1 MNKVEDP
8 ALLVLRLESS
18 EVGCQWLLEKWK
30 ELLELLE
37 EGQSWKANERFMA
50 LRMLRLNTLDV
61 MHAEA
66 ITSILQACQ
75 ALEPG
80 SSRLVEEFW
89 NELVAAKEGWS
100 LERLQ
105 GWMRET
111 PPPADEAAARL
122 ELIEIV
128 QVEVATL
135 EETLKELEENAAIE
149 HKYFAHRHAV
159 DFSPEGV
166 LTRRYE
172 ATCQRYVDRYFRE
185 LNERKSGNFSGSQ
198 GAASGESRTP
208 QHERPL
214 LTRAIETAPPLNR
227 SDLIRGNGAG
237 SMVKTPLPAAASA
250 TATVEPAAKSEPAMR
265 NVATVPG
272 AANGESRTQ
281 LDPTEVIRG
290 NGAGSAAKTPR
301 PATASEAAVV
311 EAAARSEPPVRN
323 EATAA
328 GTSYGETLTQPMA
341 KTELTPNTKT
351 KTGGGSTRILRN
363 EAKSVAAAGPH
374 RGTRGVKAWD
384 NSRRA
389 RRARAANERANGS
402 GVVEKALNLSG
413 PRARN
418 LLIPVELT
426 V

>member
-1 MNKVEDP
+1 MNKSKT
-8 ALLVLRLESS
+8 RRFWSFGWS
-18 EVGCQWLLEKWK
+18 RGEVGCQWLLEKWN
-30 ELLELLE
+30 ELLALLE

-80 SSRLVEEFW
+80 AGGLVEEFW

-100 LERLQ
+100 LERLR

-149 HKYFAHRHAV
+149 LKYFAHRHAV

-185 LNERKSGNFSGSQ
+185 LNERKRRQFLRLSRGSVW
-198 GAASGESRTP
+198 RV
-208 QHERPL
+208 
-214 LTRAIETAPPLNR
+214 
-227 SDLIRGNGAG
+227 SDI
-237 SMVKTPLPAAASA
+237 S
-250 TATVEPAAKSEPAMR
+250 
-265 NVATVPG
+265 
-272 AANGESRTQ
+272 
-281 LDPTEVIRG
+281 
-290 NGAGSAAKTPR
+290 
-301 PATASEAAVV
+301 
-311 EAAARSEPPVRN
+311 
-323 EATAA
+323 
-328 GTSYGETLTQPMA
+328 
-341 KTELTPNTKT
+341 
-351 KTGGGSTRILRN
+351 
-363 EAKSVAAAGPH
+363 
-374 RGTRGVKAWD
+374 
-384 NSRRA
+384 
-389 RRARAANERANGS
+389 ARAAVA
-402 GVVEKALNLSG
+402 
-413 PRARN
+413 
-418 LLIPVELT
+418 
-426 V
+426 

>member
-1 MNKVEDP
+1 M
-8 ALLVLRLESS
+8 VLRLESS
-18 EVGCQWLLEKWK
+18 EVGCQWLLEKWN
-30 ELLELLE
+30 ELLALLE

-80 SSRLVEEFW
+80 ASGLVEEFW

-100 LERLQ
+100 LERLR

-172 ATCQRYVDRYFRE
+172 ATCQRYVDRFFRE
-185 LNERKSGNFSGSQ
+185 LDERKSGNFSGSQ
-198 GAASGESRTP
+198 GAVSGESRTP
-208 QHERPL
+208 RHDRPL
-214 LTRAIETAPPLNR
+214 LTRAIETAPPQNR
-227 SDLIRGNGAG
+227 SDLIRSN
-237 SMVKTPLPAAASA
+237 SCRRSVQTPQPAAASA
-250 TATVEPAAKSEPAMR
+250 AATVEPAAKSEP
-265 NVATVPG
+265 P
-272 AANGESRTQ
+272 
-281 LDPTEVIRG
+281 
-290 NGAGSAAKTPR
+290 
-301 PATASEAAVV
+301 
-311 EAAARSEPPVRN
+311 
-323 EATAA
+323 
-328 GTSYGETLTQPMA
+328 
-341 KTELTPNTKT
+341 
-351 KTGGGSTRILRN
+351 
-363 EAKSVAAAGPH
+363 
-374 RGTRGVKAWD
+374 
-384 NSRRA
+384 
-389 RRARAANERANGS
+389 
-402 GVVEKALNLSG
+402 
-413 PRARN
+413 
-418 LLIPVELT
+418 
-426 V
+426 

>member
-1 MNKVEDP
+1 M
-8 ALLVLRLESS
+8 
-18 EVGCQWLLEKWK
+18 
-30 ELLELLE
+30 
-37 EGQSWKANERFMA
+37 
-50 LRMLRLNTLDV
+50 
-61 MHAEA
+61 
-66 ITSILQACQ
+66 
-75 ALEPG
+75 
-80 SSRLVEEFW
+80 EEFW

-100 LERLQ
+100 LERLR

-185 LNERKSGNFSGSQ
+185 LKVRKSGNFSDSQ

-208 QHERPL
+208 RHERPL

-237 SMVKTPLPAAASA
+237 STVKTPLTAAASEA
-250 TATVEPAAKSEPAMR
+250 ATVEPAAKSEPAMR
-265 NVATVPG
+265 NVATAAG
-272 AANGESRTQ
+272 AANGQPRTQ
-281 LDPTEVIRG
+281 LDPTEVFQG
-290 NGAGSAAKTPR
+290 NGAGNAVSAAKTPR
-301 PATASEAAVV
+301 SARVSGTATV
-311 EAAARSEPPVRN
+311 EAPAKSEPLVRN

-328 GTSYGETLTQPMA
+328 GSPYGETLAQPIV
-341 KTELTPNTKT
+341 KKEVTPNAKT

-374 RGTRGVKAWD
+374 RGPRGVKAWD

-389 RRARAANERANGS
+389 RRARAANERSNGS
-402 GVVEKALNLSG
+402 GVVEKALNLNG